1 MSQQSK
7 KQEFVIHDESTIA
20 WLMEALMIP
29 GFFDR
34 KFERRF
40 SSQEIDDAS
49 TWLLSD
55 DPIAKT
61 KPVLTL
67 TLDLEA
73 LEMSKIDDVND
84 KSLLAKHVQ
93 EFRPDY
99 LKPVADGNIH
109 LPYDLED
116 FINIDSPTPYQDK

>member
-1 MSQQSK
+1 MSEQSK
-7 KQEFVIHDESTIA
+7 KQEFVIQDESTIA

-73 LEMSKIDDVND
+73 LEMSKINDVND

-93 EFRPDY
+93 DFRPDY
-99 LKPVADGNIH
+99 LKPVTGGNIH

-116 FINIDSPTPYQDK
+116 FIDVDSPTPYDDK